1 MPKATPG
8 KWQFKARF
16 RRHAFGWRSQ
26 PAMQRLREALTEI
39 RKAARQSPVIGAEG
53 AVTLIERLSPAIE
66 HVDSS
71 SGAIGSAV
79 YAAIEELAGL
89 IADAPA
95 PPAVR
100 EAWLERLWQAFNAD
114 EIPYLESL
122 GGRWGAICGSRARA
136 SAWAD
141 EHLWVT
147 TQALGSDPSMRGYYK
162 GATACLSALHRAERF
177 EELLTV
183 VVSNPSSLWHYRE
196 WGVRA
201 LVGLGR
207 KADAIQFAE
216 ASRGKWTND
225 LAVDRACEEILLSS
239 GLVDE
244 AYRRYGVRAARGG
257 TFLATYRSLAKRY
270 PHKAPAELL
279 ADLVTT
285 TPGEEG
291 KWFAAA
297 KDAGLLDEALALAGR
312 TPTDPKTLTRAARD
326 HVEEEPEF
334 ALGAGM
340 AALRWLAAGYG
351 YEITGADVWS
361 AYASTLAAARVLGR
375 EAAVR
380 DAIRALVASDPTG
393 FMAKVVGRDLSLAR

>member
-1 MPKATPG
+1 MPKALPH

-39 RKAARQSPVIGAEG
+39 RKAARQSLVIGAEG
-53 AVTLIERLSPAIE
+53 GVVLIERLSPAIE
-66 HVDSS
+66 QVDSS

-79 YAAIEELAGL
+79 YVALEELAGL
-89 IADAPA
+89 ISDAPA

-100 EAWLERLWQAFNAD
+100 EAWIERLWQAFNDD
-114 EIPYLESL
+114 EVPYLESL
-122 GGRWGAICGSRARA
+122 DEHWGAICGSRERA

-147 TQALGSDPSMRGYYK
+147 SQALGPDPSMRGYYK
-162 GATACLSALHRAERF
+162 GATACLSCLHRAERF
-177 EELLTV
+177 EELLALVEREPTA
-183 VVSNPSSLWHYRE
+183 LWHYRE

-207 KADAIQFAE
+207 KDDAIRFAE

-225 LAVDRACEEILLSS
+225 LAVDKACEEILLSS
-239 GLVDE
+239 GLADE
-244 AYRRYGVRAARGG
+244 AYRRYGVRAGRGG
-257 TFLATYRSLAKRY
+257 TFLATYRALAKRY

-279 ADLVTT
+279 ADLVAT
-285 TPGEEG
+285 TPGQEG

-297 KDAGLLDEALALAGR
+297 KDAGLLDEALALASR

-340 AALRWLAAGYG
+340 AALGWLAEGYG

-361 AYASTLAAARVLGR
+361 AFANTMNAARVLGR
-375 EAAVR
+375 EQAVR
-380 DAIRALVASDPTG
+380 GEIRALVESDRTG
-393 FMAKVVGRDLSLAR
+393 FLAKVIGRELGMG

>member
-1 MPKATPG
+1 MPKPPAH
-8 KWQFKARF
+8 KWEFKARF

-26 PAMQRLREALTEI
+26 PAMQRLKQALSEI
-39 RKAARQSPVIGAEG
+39 RKAAKADPVLGAEG

-66 HVDSS
+66 QVDSS

-89 IADAPA
+89 ISDAPA
-95 PPAVR
+95 PPAAR
-100 EAWLERLWQAFNAD
+100 EAWIERLWQAFNDD

-122 GGRWGAICGSRARA
+122 GEHWGTICGSTQRA
-136 SAWAD
+136 SDWAD

-147 TQALGSDPSMRGYYK
+147 SQALGPDPSMRGYYK
-162 GATACLSALHRAERF
+162 GATACLSALHRAGRF
-177 EELLTV
+177 EELLALV
-183 VVSNPSSLWHYRE
+183 ERNPSNLWHYRV
-196 WGVRA
+196 WGMRA
-201 LVGLGR
+201 LMGMGR
-207 KADAIQFAE
+207 KAEAVQFAE

-225 LAVDRACEEILLSS
+225 LAVDIACEEILLSS

-257 TFLATYRSLAKRY
+257 TFLARYRSLARQY
-270 PHKAPAELL
+270 PHKAPADLL
-279 ADLVTT
+279 ADLVGT

-297 KDAGLLDEALALAGR
+297 KDAGLFDEALALASR

-326 HVEEEPEF
+326 HAEERPTF

-340 AALRWLAAGYG
+340 AALRWLAEGYG

-361 AYASTLAAARVLGR
+361 AYANTMRAAKAAGQ
-375 EAAVR
+375 EASVR
-380 DAIRALVASDPTG
+380 CEVRSLVESDATG
-393 FMAKVVGRDLSLAR
+393 FMAKVIGRELGLA

>member
-1 MPKATPG
+1 MPKALPH

-39 RKAARQSPVIGAEG
+39 RKAARQSLVIGAEG
-53 AVTLIERLSPAIE
+53 GVVLIERLSPAIE
-66 HVDSS
+66 QVDSS

-79 YAAIEELAGL
+79 YVALEELAGL
-89 IADAPA
+89 ISDAPA

-100 EAWLERLWQAFNAD
+100 EAWIERLWQAFNDD

-122 GGRWGAICGSRARA
+122 GEHWGAICGSRERA

-147 TQALGSDPSMRGYYK
+147 SQALGPDPSMRGYYK
-162 GATACLSALHRAERF
+162 GATACLSCLHRAERF
-177 EELLTV
+177 EELLALVEREPTA
-183 VVSNPSSLWHYRE
+183 LWHYRE

-207 KADAIQFAE
+207 KDDAIRFAE

-225 LAVDRACEEILLSS
+225 LAVDKACEEILLSS
-239 GLVDE
+239 GLADE
-244 AYRRYGVRAARGG
+244 AYRRYGVRAGRGG
-257 TFLATYRSLAKRY
+257 TFLATYRALAKRY

-279 ADLVTT
+279 ADLVAT
-285 TPGEEG
+285 TPGQEG

-297 KDAGLLDEALALAGR
+297 KDAGLLDEALALASR

-340 AALRWLAAGYG
+340 AALRWLAEGYG

-361 AYASTLAAARVLGR
+361 AFANTMNAARVLGR
-375 EAAVR
+375 EQAAR
-380 DAIRALVASDPTG
+380 GEIRALVESDRTG
-393 FMAKVVGRDLSLAR
+393 FLAKVLGRELGSG

>member
-1 MPKATPG
+1 MPKALPH

-39 RKAARQSPVIGAEG
+39 RKAARQSLVIGAEG
-53 AVTLIERLSPAIE
+53 GVVLIERLSPAIE
-66 HVDSS
+66 QVDSS

-79 YAAIEELAGL
+79 YVALEELAGL
-89 IADAPA
+89 ISDAPA

-100 EAWLERLWQAFNAD
+100 EAWIERLWQAFNDD
-114 EIPYLESL
+114 EVPYLESL
-122 GGRWGAICGSRARA
+122 DEHWGAICGSRERA

-147 TQALGSDPSMRGYYK
+147 SQALGPDPSMRGYYK
-162 GATACLSALHRAERF
+162 GATACLSCLHRAERF
-177 EELLTV
+177 EELLALVEREPTA
-183 VVSNPSSLWHYRE
+183 LWHYRE

-207 KADAIQFAE
+207 KDDAIRFAE

-225 LAVDRACEEILLSS
+225 LAVDKACEEILLSS
-239 GLVDE
+239 GLADE
-244 AYRRYGVRAARGG
+244 AYRRYGVRAGRGG
-257 TFLATYRSLAKRY
+257 TFLATYRALAKRY

-279 ADLVTT
+279 ADLVAT
-285 TPGEEG
+285 TPGQEG

-297 KDAGLLDEALALAGR
+297 KDAGLLDEALALASR

-340 AALRWLAAGYG
+340 AALGWLAEGYG

-361 AYASTLAAARVLGR
+361 AFANTMNAARVLGR
-375 EAAVR
+375 EQAVR
-380 DAIRALVASDPTG
+380 GEIRALVESDRTG
-393 FMAKVVGRDLSLAR
+393 FLAKVIGRELGSG